1 MVEVLHCL
9 KMITALSA
17 YLRRLRQLHLL
28 IVTVTREI
36 TCVRL
41 LRMYWLVMGWRV
53 NLIMWP
59 ELGRYSLSW
68 LLCL

>member
-1 MVEVLHCL
+1 MVEVLRCL

-41 LRMYWLVMGWRV
+41 LMMYWLVMGWRV

-59 ELGRYSLSW
+59 ELGGYSLSW
-68 LLCL
+68 LL